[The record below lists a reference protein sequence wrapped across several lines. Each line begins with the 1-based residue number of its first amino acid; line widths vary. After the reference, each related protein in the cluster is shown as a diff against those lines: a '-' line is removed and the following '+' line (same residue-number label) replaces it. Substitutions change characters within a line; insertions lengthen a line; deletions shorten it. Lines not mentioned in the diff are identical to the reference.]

1 MKIPQ
6 AITHKILKDAGCCE
20 TIDQYF
26 ETKKS
31 WSPSDLLEEVIS
43 RKQYP
48 DAGQAL
54 SLLMNTRQRQ
64 EWAIFSAKSVL
75 HIFEE
80 QYPNDARPRKAI
92 QAAEAYLKDPSAEAA
107 HAAAYAARAAYTA
120 AAHAAARAAAHA
132 AHAAARTAA
141 YAARTARTADAAR
154 AAARTVAD
162 AAVSAAYAAVSVA
175 YAARAADAADAAADT
190 AYNYPDLLRKGLE
203 IYLGEMNT

>member
-54 SLLMNTRQRQ
+54 SLLMNARQRQ

-107 HAAAYAARAAYTA
+107 HAAAYAARAAYA
-120 AAHAAARAAAHA
+120 AAYAAADAAAYAAHAAAYAALAARDAAAVRAVRAARA
-132 AHAAARTAA
+132 AHAAA
-141 YAARTARTADAAR
+141 
-154 AAARTVAD
+154 
-162 AAVSAAYAAVSVA
+162 
-175 YAARAADAADAAADT
+175 AAADEYFV
-190 AYNYPDLLRKGLE
+190 AEHIFPVLDELIAMGKHAPLE
-203 IYLGEMNT
+203 SCANDRAFAKACQMEIK